1 MGMLDDDDKTITGTT
16 LFGEGHKS
24 TDKGD
29 QVDQDDQDN
38 HY

>member
-1 MGMLDDDDKTITGTT
+1 MMMIKTMNGTT
-16 LFGEGHKS
+16 LFGEGHQSVKS